1 LNVEELMIT
10 TLPPLPRSKPKPVVK
25 HWLVEEFHEVFSSA
39 KRRSQRPYLVR
50 GVVWEQGEMNPPH
63 AYFVDVVNE
72 VLRNI
77 FQDGYRVR
85 VQSSLVL
92 GLDTDPQP
100 DLAVV
105 RGSAMDY
112 RYVHPTTA
120 ELVVEISDTTIFEDQ
135 TTKAELYAAA
145 GIAEYWIVDI
155 NENRLLVMRDPQAI
169 EAGGNSYRSIQ
180 ELRAGATVSPLAV
193 PEVVI
198 AVTELLNG

>member
-1 LNVEELMIT
+1 MVT
-10 TLPPLPRSKPKPVVK
+10 TLPQPNRAKAKPAQKY
-25 HWLVEEFHEVFSSA
+25 WSVEEFHEVFSSA

-72 VLRNI
+72 VLRSI

-100 DLAVV
+100 DIAIV
-105 RGSAMDY
+105 RGSALDF
-112 RYVHPTTA
+112 RFVHPTTA

-145 GIAEYWIVDI
+145 GIPEYWIVDI
-155 NENRLLVMRDPQAI
+155 NDNRLLVMRDPLVI
-169 EAGGNSYRSIQ
+169 EAGGCSYRSVQ
-180 ELRAGATVSPLAV
+180 ELRAGATVNPLAA

-198 AVTELLNG
+198 AVGDLLM